1 MPPQEEYCFHQRVN
15 LEADYGSLSL
25 VSLPGLPQLLPS
37 YKPRDDRKW
46 LMEVLSHQFP
56 TARILSYQ
64 YDFAKPPRTEA
75 CWSKFF
81 VEGEYLLYALVH
93 RRKEAA
99 EIDRPIGMG
108 ASFIPIAAEFADTFL
123 SSLPVPQLWWLD
135 TQASLYPSLAAQPTL
150 NI

>member
-1 MPPQEEYCFHQRVN
+1 MPPQKECCFHQRMN

-108 ASFIPIAAEFADTFL
+108 TSFIPIAAKVADTFL
-123 SSLPVPQLWWLD
+123 SSLHVPQLWWLD
-135 TQASLYPSLAAQPTL
+135 T
-150 NI
+150 

>member
-1 MPPQEEYCFHQRVN
+1 MYLNTTMSPQEECCFQQSMN
-15 LEADYGSLSL
+15 LDADYGSLSL

-64 YDFAKPPRTEA
+64 YDFAKPPGTEA

-81 VEGEYLLYALVH
+81 VEGQYLLYALLH

-99 EIDRPIGMG
+99 EIDRPIGIG
-108 ASFIPIAAEFADTFL
+108 ALFMPIAAEFADTFL
-123 SSLPVPQLWWLD
+123 LSLYVPQLRWLD
-135 TQASLYPSLAAQPTL
+135 T
-150 NI
+150 